1 MPVSDGMMKSDKGAP
16 ADGPYAVEHQIGYL
30 LRRAHQRATALFQA
44 HIGDPGT
51 TPTQFTSMVKLG
63 ERGELSQNHLG
74 RLVGMDKATTQGVVR
89 RLRDRDLIAARPD
102 PDDARRNLL
111 RLTSEGEAML
121 ARLVANGPRVSAE
134 TLKPLDAAEQ
144 RTLLSLLSRL
154 I

>member
-1 MPVSDGMMKSDKGAP
+1 MRSDKDAPEGGA
-16 ADGPYAVEHQIGYL
+16 YTVEHQIGYL

-63 ERGELSQNHLG
+63 EQGELSQNHLG
-74 RLVGMDKATTQGVVR
+74 RLVGMDKATAQGVVR

-102 PDDARRNLL
+102 PADARRTLL
-111 RLTSEGEAML
+111 RLTPTGEDVL
-121 ARLVANGPRVSAE
+121 ARLVANGPRVTAE

-144 RTLLSLLSRL
+144 RTLLGLLSRL

>member
-1 MPVSDGMMKSDKGAP
+1 MKSDKDWSTDAP
-16 ADGPYAVEHQIGYL
+16 YTVEHQIGYL

-102 PDDARRNLL
+102 PDDARRTLL
-111 RLTSEGEAML
+111 RLTSEGEALL
-121 ARLVANGPRVSAE
+121 ARLIANGPRVSAE
-134 TLKPLDAAEQ
+134 TLKPLDAAER
-144 RTLLSLLSRL
+144 RTLLGLLSRL

>member
-1 MPVSDGMMKSDKGAP
+1 MKSDEGSPGNGA
-16 ADGPYAVEHQIGYL
+16 YTVEQQVGYL

-44 HIGDPGT
+44 NIGDPGT

-63 ERGELSQNHLG
+63 EHGELSQNLLG
-74 RLVGMDKATTQGVVR
+74 RLVGLDKATTQGVVR
-89 RLRDRDLIAARPD
+89 RLRDRALIAARAD
-102 PDDARRNLL
+102 PTDARRTLL
-111 RLTSEGEAML
+111 SLTPAGEQVL

-134 TLKPLDAAEQ
+134 TLKPLSDAEQ

>member
-1 MPVSDGMMKSDKGAP
+1 MKSDKESPPGE
-16 ADGPYAVEHQIGYL
+16 PYTVEYQIGYL
-30 LRRAHQRATALFQA
+30 LRRAHQRATAVFQA
-44 HIGDPGT
+44 NIGDPGT
-51 TPTQFTSMVKLG
+51 TPTQFTSLVKLG

-102 PDDARRNLL
+102 PDDARRTLL

-134 TLKPLDAAEQ
+134 TLKPLDATEQ

-154 I
+154 V

>member
-1 MPVSDGMMKSDKGAP
+1 MKSDKDSSQ
-16 ADGPYAVEHQIGYL
+16 DGPYSVEHQIGYL

-44 HIGDPGT
+44 NIGDPGT

-89 RLRDRDLIAARPD
+89 RLRDRGLIAARPD
-102 PDDARRNLL
+102 PDDARRTLL
-111 RLTSEGEAML
+111 RLTPDGEAMR
-121 ARLVANGPRVSAE
+121 ARLITNGPRVSAE

-154 I
+154 V

>member
-1 MPVSDGMMKSDKGAP
+1 MKSDKDSPGGGA
-16 ADGPYAVEHQIGYL
+16 YTVEHQIGYL

-44 HIGDPGT
+44 NIGDPGT

-63 ERGELSQNHLG
+63 EQGELSQNLLG

-89 RLRDRDLIAARPD
+89 RLRDRALIAARPD
-102 PDDARRNLL
+102 PVDARRTLL
-111 RLTSEGEAML
+111 RLTPAGEDVL

-144 RTLLSLLSRL
+144 RTLIGLLSRL
-154 I
+154 T

>member
-1 MPVSDGMMKSDKGAP
+1 MKSDKDSPPG
-16 ADGPYAVEHQIGYL
+16 GPYAVERQIGYL

-44 HIGDPGT
+44 NIGDPGT

-63 ERGELSQNHLG
+63 ERGELSQNLLG

-102 PDDARRNLL
+102 PDDARRTLL
-111 RLTSEGEAML
+111 RLTPEGEAML

-134 TLKPLDAAEQ
+134 TLKPLDATEQ

>member
-1 MPVSDGMMKSDKGAP
+1 MTSDKEAPDAGA
-16 ADGPYAVEHQIGYL
+16 YTVEHQIGYL

-44 HIGDPGT
+44 NIGDPGT

-74 RLVGMDKATTQGVVR
+74 RLVGIDKATAQGVVR

-102 PDDARRNLL
+102 PVDARRTLL
-111 RLTSEGEAML
+111 RLTPAGEEAL

-134 TLKPLDAAEQ
+134 TLKPLDDAEQ
-144 RTLLSLLSRL
+144 RTLLSLLARL
-154 I
+154 V

>member
-1 MPVSDGMMKSDKGAP
+1 MKSDKDSPPGE
-16 ADGPYAVEHQIGYL
+16 PYAVERQIGYL

-44 HIGDPGT
+44 NIGDPGT

-63 ERGELSQNHLG
+63 ERGELSQNLLG

-89 RLRDRDLIAARPD
+89 RLRDRELIAARPD
-102 PDDARRNLL
+102 PDDARRTLL
-111 RLTSEGEAML
+111 RLTPEGEAML
-121 ARLVANGPRVSAE
+121 ARLVANGPRVSAK

>member
-1 MPVSDGMMKSDKGAP
+1 MKSDKESPAGA
-16 ADGPYAVEHQIGYL
+16 PYAVEHQIGYL

-44 HIGDPGT
+44 NIGDPGT

-102 PDDARRNLL
+102 PDDARRTLL
-111 RLTSEGEAML
+111 RLTAEGEAML
-121 ARLVANGPRVSAE
+121 ARLIANGPRVSAE

-144 RTLLSLLSRL
+144 RTLLGLLSRL
-154 I
+154 V